1 MPVTHDE
8 CLLRPAGPPH
18 RVTGLNGVQIDDERL
33 AAVLDPKSHLIRLY
47 DQALHG
53 EGPVWDV
60 RGDRLVWSDVKG
72 RRVMAWHP
80 DGRVSVVIDATHFI
94 NGNALDRDGAM
105 IHCEHGRRCI
115 SRSDADGV
123 TRPFITHYQGRRLN
137 TPNDL
142 VTAADGA
149 IWFTDPIF
157 GLRMPQ
163 QGWLQEPELD
173 HRSVYRYDPDTIE
186 LRRMADFVEPN
197 GLAFSPDG
205 CTLYV
210 SDTARGFTGSTH
222 EIQAFDVPD
231 DVGAGGTLSGRRFF
245 CRTDIGVPDG
255 FKVDHRGWLWTTSGN
270 GMHIYAADGH
280 RLGFVPTPG
289 TCSNCAFGGADG
301 RRLFIA
307 AERDLLAIDLL
318 VP

>member
-1 MPVTHDE
+1 MEAAPSE
-8 CLLRPAGPPH
+8 CLLRRAGPPH
-18 RVTGLNGVQIDDERL
+18 RVTGINGVQFDDERL
-33 AAVLDPKSHLIRLY
+33 AAVLHPDSHLICLY
-47 DQALHG
+47 DQALHS
-53 EGPVWDV
+53 EGTIWDA
-60 RGDRLVWSDVKG
+60 RNDRLVWSDVKG

-80 DGRVSVVIDATHFI
+80 DGRVTVLIDATPFI
-94 NGNALDRDGAM
+94 NGNAIDGEGAL

-123 TRPFITHYQGRRLN
+123 PRPFITHYRGRRLN

-142 VTAADGA
+142 VAAADGA

-163 QGWLQEPELD
+163 QGCLREAELD
-173 HRSVYRYDPDTIE
+173 HRSVYRYDPGTGD

-205 CTLYV
+205 RTLYV
-210 SDTARGFTGSTH
+210 SDTSRGFTGSTH
-222 EIQAFDVPD
+222 EIQAFDVPA
-231 DVGAGGTLSGRRFF
+231 DVGADGKLSGRRFF

-255 FKVDHRGWLWTTSGN
+255 FKVDRRGWVWTTSGN
-270 GMHIYAADGH
+270 GMHVYAADGH
-280 RLGFVPTPG
+280 RLGFFPTPI

-307 AERDLLAIDLL
+307 AERYLLAIDLL
-318 VP
+318 AP